1 MIWSQACTRWLQ
13 TYSYQRN
20 SKHGQHPSALRK
32 SATHG
37 PVHNRPMSV
46 FWNSKKQIQLFSDST
61 RVGTVQDKL
70 RHADPKTHPDTQR
83 HGWMICPQ
91 IHARMW
97 MHARMKMHTHACRL
111 HISYFDTQT
120 CRLQSKIA
128 SPHHCSR
135 VHRAIDACDASD
147 ELQVED
153 TAKSNPALISTPNTH
168 ITRTHHH
175 APLSPCSFET
185 QMHATWQQMRQQRCK
200 AGPRGKCLR
209 FLTCKS
215 RLGFAYSPFLRTR
228 FFGEYSFEILSHPTR
243 KKHRRM
249 NEISRK
255 FASSVKKGVGG
266 EGTSQTRRKWGG

>member
-97 MHARMKMHTHACRL
+97 MHAWRCTRMHAGYTSAISTRKPADCKARL
-111 HISYFDTQT
+111 
-120 CRLQSKIA
+120 
-128 SPHHCSR
+128 
-135 VHRAIDACDASD
+135 
-147 ELQVED
+147 
-153 TAKSNPALISTPNTH
+153 PALITVRECIEQSMHVMQVMNYKLKTQRNLIPRWFRHQTH
-168 ITRTHHH
+168 TSH
-175 APLSPCSFET
+175 AHII
-185 QMHATWQQMRQQRCK
+185 MH
-200 AGPRGKCLR
+200 
-209 FLTCKS
+209 
-215 RLGFAYSPFLRTR
+215 PFLPV
-228 FFGEYSFEILSHPTR
+228 LS
-243 KKHRRM
+243 KHKCTPHDSKCDNRGVKRGH
-249 NEISRK
+249 EVS
-255 FASSVKKGVGG
+255 ASDFLPANLVWASLTVHFYEPDFSENIQFWNIIASYTQK
-266 EGTSQTRRKWGG
+266 TP